1 LVGGSG
7 PHEGYVYALNP
18 VTKIYGPVCD
28 DLFTANAVS
37 LKIFLF
43 DCSLIMFYKI
53 QLNEY
58 SIRKDNECYFM
69 IRPMLFAS
77 S

>member
-1 LVGGSG
+1 MALVGGSG

-58 SIRKDNECYFM
+58 LNYIKWFCLNLVWF
-69 IRPMLFAS
+69 IWIV
-77 S
+77 